1 MTGDHRDQTR
11 GYVAPRDPRDV
22 LTSSLSN
29 ALGEIASTMNDLTD
43 RIEQA
48 ADAIQ
53 KAMVVGA
60 SGLEIA
66 RLFVR
71 AQQFIDRAIREA
83 QREASRVLADA
94 HAEAER
100 IVAQERQHTRELLE
114 QIPLS
119 GLLPVEAVQRVAHS
133 IDTFTRSNS
142 ELTEELTQLRSE
154 QAPGDEGHS
163 PQGPGNGAFG

>member
-1 MTGDHRDQTR
+1 MTDDHREETR
-11 GYVAPRDPRDV
+11 GYVAPHDPRDV
-22 LTSSLSN
+22 LTRSLAN
-29 ALGEIASTMNDLTD
+29 ALGEIALTMNDLTD

-100 IVAQERQHTRELLE
+100 IVAEERRHTRELLE

-119 GLLPVEAVQRVAHS
+119 GLLPAEAVQQVARS
-133 IDTFTRSNS
+133 IDTFTQSNS

-154 QAPGDEGHS
+154 RAQGDEGQG